1 MAVLDTIKSFFTQA
15 EPSEERFI
23 VPAPPT
29 TYEVRPL
36 TATHIDEVSN
46 LNLRCFKKGENYT
59 KHTFSFL
66 LDDPTT
72 LSFRVETPTDPVVG
86 FIFVMVH
93 QNGTG
98 HVTTVGV
105 APEHR
110 RRGLAERLMAHVE
123 DALRKRGV
131 NTIALEVR
139 VSNIGAQ
146 SLYRGLN
153 YSIVQRISAY
163 YNNGEDAFLMVKP
176 L

>member
-1 MAVLDTIKSFFTQA
+1 MAFLDTIKGFFVQA
-15 EPSEERFI
+15 EPATPGYV

-29 TYEVRPL
+29 KYEVRPL
-36 TATHIDEVSN
+36 TSKHIDEVLQ

-59 KHTFSFL
+59 KHTFSYL
-66 LDDPTT
+66 LDDPAT
-72 LSFRVETPTDPVVG
+72 LSYRVETATVPVVG
-86 FIFVMVH
+86 FIFAMIH
-93 QNGTG
+93 QSGTA

-110 RRGLAERLMAHVE
+110 RRGLAERLLAHVE
-123 DALRKRGV
+123 DALRNRGI

-139 VSNIGAQ
+139 VSNIAAQ

-153 YSIVQRISAY
+153 YSIVQRIDSY

>member
-1 MAVLDTIKSFFTQA
+1 MAVLETIKSFFIQA
-15 EPSEERFI
+15 EPSEAKFVES
-23 VPAPPT
+23 APST
-29 TYEVRPL
+29 TYEIKPL
-36 TATHIDEVSN
+36 TTKHIDEVSQ

-72 LSFRVETPTDPVVG
+72 LSFRVETPADPVVG

-123 DALRKRGV
+123 EALRKRGI

-146 SLYRGLN
+146 SLYRGMN
-153 YSIVQRISAY
+153 YSIVQRIDAY